1 MPRSFLMTSQR
12 PCLPRVRLAAVCA
25 MHLAVSATPSA
36 QPVSQ
41 AQLRG
46 PDVAYASAPPAIVQ
60 AMLELAKVTGDD
72 VVYDL
77 GCGDGRIVVAAVK
90 LRDARGVGV
99 DIDPD
104 RIEDATELALREGVT
119 DRVTFVLDDLFQAD
133 FADATVVMLY
143 LQPEPN
149 LRLRPRLLT
158 ELRPGTRVV
167 SLSYDMGEWAP
178 DEVRRVDGRRIY
190 LWTIPPRAQP
200 GAGR

>member
-1 MPRSFLMTSQR
+1 MADRKHI
-12 PCLPRVRLAAVCA
+12 VVAVCA

-46 PDVAYASAPPAIVQ
+46 PDVAYASAPPTIVQ
-60 AMLELAKVTGDD
+60 AMLELAKVTDDD

-77 GCGDGRIVVAAVK
+77 GCGDGRIVVAAAT
-90 LRDARGVGV
+90 LRGARGVGV

-119 DRVTFVLDDLFQAD
+119 DRVTFVLDDLFQTD

-167 SLSYDMGEWAP
+167 SLSYDMGDWAP

-190 LWTIPPRAQP
+190 LWTIPPTAKP
-200 GAGR
+200 GADR